1 MSVNRARL
9 SAPQRTAVAS
19 RGVVAARVP
28 APIFAKRAAVV
39 VRAEAEEAVAE
50 EAAPAEEA
58 STSEPQISTY
68 VEEMDP
74 SLQAAPAEFQLN
86 FLWMDKNIAVAV
98 DQVFA
103 KGQKSP
109 VTEYFFWP
117 RMDAWEELRAA
128 LESRPWID
136 ERSKIL
142 LLNKTTE
149 VINYWQDEETTHTIA
164 DATAKFEECS
174 FRGSSA

>member
-1 MSVNRARL
+1 MISRARL
-9 SAPQRTAVAS
+9 SAPQRVAVAN
-19 RGVVAARVP
+19 RGVVAARAP
-28 APIFAKRAAVV
+28 APVFHKRASLVV
-39 VRAEAEEAVAE
+39 VRAAETEAAEEVAE
-50 EAAPAEEA
+50 EAP
-58 STSEPQISTY
+58 STSEPEINPYIT
-68 VEEMDP
+68 EIDP

-149 VINYWQDEETTHTIA
+149 VINFWQDEETTHKIA
-164 DATAKFEECS
+164 DATAKFPECS
-174 FRGSSA
+174 FRGSA